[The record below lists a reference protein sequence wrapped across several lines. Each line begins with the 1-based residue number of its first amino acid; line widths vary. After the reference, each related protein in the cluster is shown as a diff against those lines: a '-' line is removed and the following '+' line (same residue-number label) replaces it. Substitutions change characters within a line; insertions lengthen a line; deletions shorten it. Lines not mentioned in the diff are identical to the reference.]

1 MGIIVRNH
9 QIIFVSRETDY
20 RGCPKITM
28 YQVKKPAQPEKTK
41 WEMGDAYV
49 GLTDKHDSPQNVSDY
64 E

>member
-1 MGIIVRNH
+1 
-9 QIIFVSRETDY
+9 
-20 RGCPKITM
+20 M

-49 GLTDKHDSPQNVSDY
+49 GLTDKHDKGPQNVSDY